1 MVEREVR
8 TRIEELSERDQALVE
23 QIALALSNGND
34 LAKLREERR
43 TVRDELEDLFA
54 ALPYLE
60 DEVRDARRRTR
71 TNGG

>member
-8 TRIEELSERDQALVE
+8 TRIEELSQRDQALIE

-34 LAKLREERR
+34 LARLRGERR
-43 TVRDELEDLFA
+43 MIRDELEDLFA

-60 DEVRDARRRTR
+60 DGVRAARRT
-71 TNGG
+71 GAA